1 MRHTVQVPMRWSD
14 MDAYGHVNNVVYLQY
29 FEMAR
34 VDLFFERAS
43 LEERTG
49 LRRGTV
55 VAAHDIQYK
64 LPVVYSPLPLDVQ
77 IWGTGGMSHQLQG
90 PRAGLINK
98 EWDARFLDRLIADPA
113 ELSRLPHIDY
123 VREAGSEA
131 IELVMW
137 LVARGAM
144 ADAAGGRPPTV
155 AHRFYHV
162 PDSNTA
168 VGHLIL
174 EESQSP

>member
-77 IWGTGGMSHQLQG
+77 IWVSDLRAAVFTCHYEVYDHQRLAVTGSTKLVPFDFSINR
-90 PRAGLINK
+90 PRRLTPDEK
-98 EWDARFLDRLIADPA
+98 EFLLRWTDEP
-113 ELSRLPHIDY
+113 S
-123 VREAGSEA
+123 
-131 IELVMW
+131 
-137 LVARGAM
+137 GA
-144 ADAAGGRPPTV
+144 
-155 AHRFYHV
+155 
-162 PDSNTA
+162 
-168 VGHLIL
+168 
-174 EESQSP
+174 

>member
-14 MDAYGHVNNVVYLQY
+14 MDAYGHVNNVVFLQY

-64 LPVVYSPLPLDVQ
+64 QPVVYSARPLDVH
-77 IWGTGGMSHQLQG
+77 IWVSGV
-90 PRAGLINK
+90 RA
-98 EWDARFLDRLIADPA
+98 AAFTC
-113 ELSRLPHIDY
+113 HY
-123 VREAGSEA
+123 
-131 IELVMW
+131 ELVDHGRLAVTGSTL
-137 LVARGAM
+137 LVPFDFTINRPRRLTQDEKEFLARW
-144 ADAAGGRPPTV
+144 ADEPAAG
-155 AHRFYHV
+155 
-162 PDSNTA
+162 
-168 VGHLIL
+168 
-174 EESQSP
+174 